1 MEHSEFVVKCYNK
14 QELAQMYFP
23 DLTIRASVNKL
34 RRWMR
39 RCKPLMNEI
48 LSTDFIRRQGIFCE
62 RGTAYYL
69 LFRKAGR
76 VINAV
81 IIESLNDINIKKELR
96 ETALSPAP
104 VVLFIYPYTPCDC
117 QNRDKPYESKH

>member
-1 MEHSEFVVKCYNK
+1 MDWKSYDGTFLIYALTSEVKADVNFPLYQLSVKIVDISIENSNKETMEHSDFVVKCYNK

-48 LSTDFIRRQGIFCE
+48 LSTDFHPKTKAFSVREVRLI
-62 RGTAYYL
+62 TYYL
-69 LFRKAGR
+69 GKPG
-76 VINAV
+76 
-81 IIESLNDINIKKELR
+81 EL
-96 ETALSPAP
+96 
-104 VVLFIYPYTPCDC
+104 
-117 QNRDKPYESKH
+117 

>member
-1 MEHSEFVVKCYNK
+1 MEHSDFVVKCYNK

-48 LSTDFIRRQGIFCE
+48 LSTDFSSEDKGIFCE
-62 RGTAYYL
+62 RSAAYYL
-69 LFRKAGR
+69 LLGKAGGT
-76 VINAV
+76 V
-81 IIESLNDINIKKELR
+81 NDINIKR
-96 ETALSPAP
+96 TTGDCTFASSRSSFYI
-104 VVLFIYPYTPCDC
+104 FIYSF
-117 QNRDKPYESKH
+117 RLSKQGQAL

>member
-39 RCKPLMNEI
+39 KCKPLMDEI
-48 LSTDFIRRQGIFCE
+48 LATDFHPKTKAFFCE
-62 RGTAYYL
+62 RSTAYYL
-69 LFRKAGR
+69 LLGKAGR
-76 VINAV
+76 FI
-81 IIESLNDINIKKELR
+81 NDINIKELR
-96 ETALSPAP
+96 ETARSTAP
-104 VVLFIYPYTPCDC
+104 VVLLYIHILLCDS
-117 QNRDKPYESKH
+117 QNMDKLYESKH

>member
-1 MEHSEFVVKCYNK
+1 MEHSDFVVKCYNK

-48 LSTDFIRRQGIFCE
+48 LSTDFHPKTKAFSVREVRLI
-62 RGTAYYL
+62 TYYL
-69 LFRKAGR
+69 LLGKAGR
-76 VINAV
+76 TI
-81 IIESLNDINIKKELR
+81 NDINIKNYGRLHFREL
-96 ETALSPAP
+96 P
-104 VVLFIYPYTPCDC
+104 
-117 QNRDKPYESKH
+117 

>member
-39 RCKPLMNEI
+39 KCKPLMDEI
-48 LSTDFIRRQGIFCE
+48 LATDFHPKTKAFSVREVRLI
-62 RGTAYYL
+62 TYYL
-69 LFRKAGR
+69 GKPGDLSIEVTKR
-76 VINAV
+76 VYFIGNERMLIAHD
-81 IIESLNDINIKKELR
+81 SNRLR
-96 ETALSPAP
+96 
-104 VVLFIYPYTPCDC
+104 FG
-117 QNRDKPYESKH
+117 

>member
-1 MEHSEFVVKCYNK
+1 MEHSDFVVKCYNK

-48 LSTDFIRRQGIFCE
+48 LSTDFHPKTKAFSVREVRLI
-62 RGTAYYL
+62 TYYL
-69 LFRKAGR
+69 GKPGGT
-76 VINAV
+76 I
-81 IIESLNDINIKKELR
+81 NDINIKKNYGRLHFREL
-96 ETALSPAP
+96 P
-104 VVLFIYPYTPCDC
+104 
-117 QNRDKPYESKH
+117 

>member
-1 MEHSEFVVKCYNK
+1 MEHSDFVVKCYNK

-48 LSTDFIRRQGIFCE
+48 LSTDFHPKTKAFSVRVFITIEQPKLIRNI
-62 RGTAYYL
+62 
-69 LFRKAGR
+69 R
-76 VINAV
+76 V
-81 IIESLNDINIKKELR
+81 
-96 ETALSPAP
+96 
-104 VVLFIYPYTPCDC
+104 
-117 QNRDKPYESKH
+117 

>member
-48 LSTDFIRRQGIFCE
+48 LSTDFHPKTRAFSVREVRLI
-62 RGTAYYL
+62 TYYL
-69 LFRKAGR
+69 GKPG
-76 VINAV
+76 
-81 IIESLNDINIKKELR
+81 EL
-96 ETALSPAP
+96 
-104 VVLFIYPYTPCDC
+104 
-117 QNRDKPYESKH
+117 